1 MESEEFAIL
10 DWIQQHLRC
19 GFLDTVLPAVSWICN
34 HGEVWIILAAV
45 LLLRK
50 RDRWVGVSVALAL
63 VLDLVCCNLI

>member
-1 MESEEFAIL
+1 MESVEFAIL

-45 LLLRK
+45 LLLAQA
-50 RDRWVGVSVALAL
+50 GSLGSVFPWPLLWCWTLSAA
-63 VLDLVCCNLI
+63 I